1 MWRGGSPSAADRLAG
16 ALSQGQPATLSHS
29 IFKGPHR
36 TAAVR
41 PLYILPCTC
50 VYI

>member
-41 PLYILPCTC
+41 PVYALPCIC